1 MAAQE
6 LHLRENPP
14 KVSGLQQL
22 FHKIL
27 PPSILMRPK
36 ILPILSIRAWCSSR
50 FGKVTGIDSNLE
62 WPRGKH
68 EILFISALFRR
79 SNILGKVSRFPEVGE
94 ASPRLTS

>member
-36 ILPILSIRAWCSSR
+36 ILPILSIPLGAAQDSVRLP
-50 FGKVTGIDSNLE
+50 GIDSNLE